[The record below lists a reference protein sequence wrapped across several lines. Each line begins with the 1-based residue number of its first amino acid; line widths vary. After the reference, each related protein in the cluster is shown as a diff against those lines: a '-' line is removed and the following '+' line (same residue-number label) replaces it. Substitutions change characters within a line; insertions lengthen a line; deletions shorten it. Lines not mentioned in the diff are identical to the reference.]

1 MSIAQS
7 EINLQRYSRL
17 VAKARPMIIN
27 TEEENNRM
35 LVIVEQLM
43 KKNDKLT
50 KEEGKL
56 LELLGSLISDFEE
69 KHYPVRKAT
78 PLEMLH
84 HLMDARDL
92 KPKDLWNVFGS
103 KGVASEVL
111 NGKRSISKSHIKKL
125 AEFFNVSSELFI

>member
-35 LVIVEQLM
+35 LVIVEQLI